1 MTGRTAR
8 VWSSAVPAP
17 VLWRDAGCLQIPVF
31 PILGHVP
38 VSTLYKHW
46 REWQLTAYR
55 VGRTLKFRERDSEA
69 WLERQPYLGTRC
81 PQMRYV
87 VWQRYTR
94 GTLARSV
101 VLIWGNCL
109 EAGGSPLPVS

>member
-38 VSTLYKHW
+38 VSTLYKHR

-55 VGRTLKFRERDSEA
+55 VGRTLKFRERDSEV
-69 WLERQPYLGTRC
+69 WLERQPCARHEVSADAVPRLAEVHPRDVGTISRPYLGK
-81 PQMRYV
+81 
-87 VWQRYTR
+87 
-94 GTLARSV
+94 
-101 VLIWGNCL
+101 
-109 EAGGSPLPVS
+109 LP